1 MFGWFRPACPCDDEA
16 KAWIEKRLIW
26 LSEQFSNNAYNGRKI
41 VMPTDEFFPD
51 PYDGSKKAARTLLNR
66 VCTYMDVDPDVVL
79 LRFFSESN
87 RPNLVNNSGQYLPG
101 TAGTFEELSYESR
114 RMRKGEESEEPGP
127 SGDIGT
133 AGFIVRLEKDRLEDG
148 MGLVGTLA
156 HELAH
161 VRLLG
166 ERRISH
172 NAFDNEL
179 LTDLTVVFHG
189 LGVFLANTP
198 RDWDSNYSKR
208 WPKSELRKPE
218 YMTPPMFGYAL
229 AHLAWFHQE
238 AKPAWAKHLHWNA
251 WPSFRAGVRYLFKTG
266 KTRFQP
272 EHYGPRS
279 ADDDELLS

>member
-1 MFGWFRPACPCDDEA
+1 MFGWFRPTCPCDDEA

-26 LSEQFSNNAYNGRKI
+26 LSEQFPHNAYNGRKI
-41 VMPTDEFFPD
+41 VMPTHDFFPE
-51 PYDGSKKAARTLLNR
+51 PYDGTKKAARALLNR
-66 VCTYMDVDPDVVL
+66 VCTYMDVDPDVVM
-79 LRFFSESN
+79 LRFFSN
-87 RPNLVNNSGQYLPG
+87 AKHVWMVNESGQYHAPA
-101 TAGTFEELSYESR
+101 AGTFEELTYESR
-114 RMRKGEESEEPGP
+114 RRRKEDEEDVPGP
-127 SGDIGT
+127 SGDNGK
-133 AGFIVRLEKDRLEDG
+133 ANYMVRLDKHSLEDA

-166 ERRISH
+166 ERRISQS
-172 NAFDNEL
+172 AFDNEL

-198 RDWDSNYSKR
+198 RNWDSGYSKR

-229 AHLAWFHQE
+229 AHLAWFQQE
-238 AKPAWAKHLHWNA
+238 AKPAWSKHLHWNA

-266 KTRFQP
+266 RTRFQP
-272 EHYGPRS
+272 EHYGPRGE
-279 ADDDELLS
+279 AEEI